1 VLFKQKVVQL
11 KLRRTTFELRS
22 MTKTK
27 VYEACMA
34 KVNTQLAELQAAID
48 KVQESI
54 VGEENSTSGNK
65 YETARAMGQEEL
77 DRLNQTMN
85 NAIRERNIL
94 IQIRPEKECSSAQLG
109 AVVATDNK
117 QMYISVGIGKLEVE
131 GQIIF
136 AVSAISPIG
145 QAIMGLLPGDDVL
158 FAGKKEKIIAIE

>member
-1 VLFKQKVVQL
+1 
-11 KLRRTTFELRS
+11 

-94 IQIRPEKECSSAQLG
+94 SQISPEKGCSSAQLG
-109 AVVATDNK
+109 AVVTTDNK

-136 AVSAISPIG
+136 AVSAVSPIG
-145 QAIMGLLPGDDVL
+145 QAIMGLLTGDDVL